1 VRFRKPKLS
10 DILGGKD
17 IKSKKVLKQR
27 TQHLF
32 DDGSHQ
38 SVQQQARDER
48 NNVPNPLPCHR
59 FRHLPTPNYSA
70 GTLFRRRQPPKRS
83 TTSPQRAQQ
92 CAESASLPSVS
103 TTSNIIR
110 RLQHPIIRRGRC
122 RTRGFIVR
130 QSAKGALLFGKKVVL
145 RGG

>member
-10 DILGGKD
+10 DIFGGKD

-38 SVQQQARDER
+38 SVQQQARNDR

-59 FRHLPTPNYSA
+59 FRHLR
-70 GTLFRRRQPPKRS
+70 L
-83 TTSPQRAQQ
+83 
-92 CAESASLPSVS
+92 L
-103 TTSNIIR
+103 IIR
-110 RLQHPIIRRGRC
+110 RVVVGH
-122 RTRGFIVR
+122 
-130 QSAKGALLFGKKVVL
+130 GALLFGNRQKELYYSAKVVL

>member
-10 DILGGKD
+10 DIFGGKD

-38 SVQQQARDER
+38 SVQQQARDDR

-59 FRHLPTPNYSA
+59 FRPPPTLFGGFNIQLFGGVVVRHGALSFGNRQKELYYSA
-70 GTLFRRRQPPKRS
+70 
-83 TTSPQRAQQ
+83 
-92 CAESASLPSVS
+92 
-103 TTSNIIR
+103 
-110 RLQHPIIRRGRC
+110 
-122 RTRGFIVR
+122 
-130 QSAKGALLFGKKVVL
+130 KVVL